1 LRSKDYNTRWYEE
14 NYARQIPQHQHILLE
29 RSFGFV
35 NNNGIDLRKVIGGVI
50 LGILWICCF
59 IFIPSTL
66 VIDWVGD
73 GSVTTNFKMVVV
85 GIGLLVIFFY
95 HLLYHSS
102 AETTK
107 LSWTSIFT
115 IAWLAVIMFYPF
127 KDPSNAAAGAVGFF
141 TLISGLGI
149 CVLWVRFFSDE
160 IIPAR
165 E

>member
-1 LRSKDYNTRWYEE
+1 VN
-14 NYARQIPQHQHILLE
+14 
-29 RSFGFV
+29 

-50 LGILWICCF
+50 LAILWVCCF

-95 HLLYHSS
+95 HLLYSSS

-107 LSWTSIFT
+107 LSWTSVFT

-127 KDPSNAAAGAVGFF
+127 KDPGNAAAGAVGFF

-149 CVLWVRFFSDE
+149 CVLWVRFFSDD

-165 E
+165 EQ

>member
-1 LRSKDYNTRWYEE
+1 M
-14 NYARQIPQHQHILLE
+14 
-29 RSFGFV
+29 

-85 GIGLLVIFFY
+85 GIGLLVIFFS